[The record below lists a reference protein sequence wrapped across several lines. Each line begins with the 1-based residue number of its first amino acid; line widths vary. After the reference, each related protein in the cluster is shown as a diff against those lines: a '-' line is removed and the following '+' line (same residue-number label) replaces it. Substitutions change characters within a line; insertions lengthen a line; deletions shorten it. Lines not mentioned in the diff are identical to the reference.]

1 MRPLICSMEKAHVM
15 RRSSNHALQR
25 MVTGGTG
32 GFTETSSSS
41 QPGTHHTCS
50 NQAPWVVG
58 REAFHLSMKQKLCK
72 QLKMQNSPSFK
83 V

>member
-1 MRPLICSMEKAHVM
+1 MRPLICSTEKALAM
-15 RRSSNHALQR
+15 RSSGSWLQC

-32 GFTETSSSS
+32 AFTETSSSS

-58 REAFHLSMKQKLCK
+58 KEAFHLTMKQQFCK
-72 QLKMQNSPSFK
+72 QLKMQNSPSFDA
-83 V
+83 